1 MLKGNDRV
9 SEPDRT
15 APNEISGDVPLTPAE
30 RFQWYASNIALYNA
44 EEVALN
50 RVWNFRC
57 DLAPYPGP
65 FCKARQTPSRVL
77 SNLFWLNLPSAAIR
91 EELQQINLLD
101 IGCGSGRYFTVLDK
115 KLGGVQAYTGIDV
128 QRNPLIDQLERDP
141 RARFVL
147 SPAEE
152 VDLGILR
159 ESNLIYSQSAM
170 EHVPLDLL
178 TFRRI
183 AETARAKTTPTLQL
197 HLLPSA
203 LMFRQYGPH
212 GYRGY
217 NSQALK
223 AIVDLFADFSEV
235 TIYTLGGPRGVDVH
249 CDYIF
254 DCFDTAKGDR
264 RKAWRSGYVGAVQEA
279 LRADMAEAS
288 IPVHEACALALV
300 IHSHPR
306 TSIFGQETSV

>member
-1 MLKGNDRV
+1 
-9 SEPDRT
+9 
-15 APNEISGDVPLTPAE
+15 VPLTSGQ
-30 RFQWYASNIALYNA
+30 RLQWYVRNIALYGA
-44 EEVALN
+44 EEVPLD
-50 RVWNFRC
+50 RVINFRC

-77 SNLFWLNLPSAAIR
+77 SNLFWLNLPAAAIR
-91 EELQQINLLD
+91 HELQDIRLLD
-101 IGCGSGRYFTVLDK
+101 IGCGSGRYFNVLDK
-115 KLGGVQAYTGIDV
+115 KLGGVQGYTGIDV
-128 QRNPLIDQLERDP
+128 QRNPLIDNLEKDA
-141 RARFVL
+141 RAKFLL
-147 SPAEE
+147 SPAEH
-152 VDLGILR
+152 VDIAVLR
-159 ESNLIYSQSAM
+159 DSNLIYSQSAM

-183 AETARAKTTPTLQL
+183 AEAAKAKPTPTLQL

-223 AIVDLFADFSEV
+223 AIAGLFEDFSEITV
-235 TIYTLGGPRGVDVH
+235 YTLGGARSVEVH
-249 CDYIF
+249 CDYVF
-254 DCFDTAKGDR
+254 DCFDTARGDR

-279 LRADMAEAS
+279 LRADMAETS

-300 IHSHPR
+300 IHSYPK
-306 TSIFGQETSV
+306 TSIFGPKTFGQPS